1 MLTQRGKDVR
11 DRATVAWR
19 LSSRWWLVG
28 TVLALGL
35 AVTFVS
41 LWVWGDVEVR
51 GRAAEPYLV
60 RDLLKDGADV
70 ALKLGAVVAGMLA
83 IYRYWYHRYE
93 PLVYFVSCG
102 LIPRT
107 LLEDLY
113 SRNSQFQRFAQRLG
127 LPGPPRD
134 RLLQRWH
141 DLPIIVVHKF
151 DMDTLGVSEG
161 AKVDLRFDTPD
172 GKAIWAIA
180 FAFSFQST
188 GVSDYHDWPVG
199 LSLSLRR
206 YFRIERPF
214 QAELHGASGDR
225 ANEPPDGWC
234 RVEVNSG
241 GLARLHGTT
250 QQGRALIW
258 MASEEYS
265 VRFRDRR
272 HPDMFFAEDDLEGEG
287 RLLEYVGISLRVFSR
302 SGLRYRP
309 AST

>member
-1 MLTQRGKDVR
+1 M
-11 DRATVAWR
+11 AWR

-28 TVLALGL
+28 AVVSVGL
-35 AVTFVS
+35 TVTFLT
-41 LWVWGDVEVR
+41 LWIWGDVEVR
-51 GRAAEPYLV
+51 GRGEGPYLV
-60 RDLLKDGADV
+60 RDLLKDGSDI

-113 SRNSQFQRFAQRLG
+113 SNNPQFQRFGQRLG
-127 LPGPPRD
+127 LPQLPAD

-141 DLPIIVVHKF
+141 DLPIIVLHKF
-151 DMDTLGVSEG
+151 DMGTLGASEG
-161 AKVDLRFDTPD
+161 DKVDLRFDTPD
-172 GKAIWAIA
+172 GKTIWAIA

-188 GVSDYHDWPVG
+188 RKADYDGWPVG
-199 LSLSLRR
+199 VSLSLRR

-214 QAELHGASGDR
+214 QAELHGASDER
-225 ANEPPDGWC
+225 AEPPDGWC
-234 RVEVNSG
+234 KVEVNPG

-250 QQGRALIW
+250 RQGRALIW
-258 MASEEYS
+258 MASKDYS
-265 VRFRDRR
+265 VRFRHRDN
-272 HPDMFFAEDDLEGEG
+272 PDMFFAEDDLNGDG
-287 RLLEYVGISLRVFSR
+287 RLLEYVGVSLRVFSR